1 LSPENEIDMINFFN
15 VSCTFGKEAGVRNLN
30 FSIEEGEFVFITGP
44 SGAGKSTILRLI
56 YMDLFP
62 EKGKVVIRN
71 FDSSKIRAN
80 EIPFLRR
87 KVGMIFQ
94 DFRLLNDR
102 NVYQNVALSLYVS
115 HYKTKEIRARVYK
128 ILNQVG
134 LGHRIYYH
142 PSELSG
148 GEQQRVAIARALV
161 KEPVVLLADE
171 PTGNLDPRVSTDLM
185 NLLAYINQQGT
196 AVIVATH
203 NYGLIQRI
211 PKAKLIQVNDG
222 EIVNIT

>member
-1 LSPENEIDMINFFN
+1 MISFINAN
-15 VSCTFGKEAGVRNLN
+15 CTFRKNAGVKNLN
-30 FSIEEGEFVFITGP
+30 FSIDDGEFVFLTGP

-62 EKGKVVIRN
+62 EKGKVLIRD
-71 FDSSKIRAN
+71 FDSTRIRDR

-94 DFRLLNDR
+94 DYQLLKDR
-102 NVYQNVALSLYVS
+102 NVYQNIALALYAS
-115 HYKTKEIRARVYK
+115 HYKTREIKSRVYS

-134 LGHRIYYH
+134 LGHRVH
-142 PSELSG
+142 HRPMELSG

-161 KEPVVLLADE
+161 KEPIVLLADE
-171 PTGNLDPRVSTDLM
+171 PTGNLDPRVSIELI
-185 NLLAYINQQGT
+185 NLLNKINKKGT

-203 NYGLIQRI
+203 NYSLIQRV
-211 PKAKLIQVNDG
+211 PGARLIQINEG
-222 EIVNIT
+222 EIISIT

>member
-1 LSPENEIDMINFFN
+1 MITFFN
-15 VSCTFGKEAGVRNLN
+15 VSCTFGKDAGIKNVNLTIN
-30 FSIEEGEFVFITGP
+30 EGEFVFLTGS
-44 SGAGKSTILRLI
+44 SGAGKSTLLRLI

-71 FDSSKIRAN
+71 FDSSKVRPN

-94 DFRLLNDR
+94 DFRLLEDR
-102 NVYQNVALSLYVS
+102 NVYENVALSLYVS
-115 HYKTKEIRARVYK
+115 HYKTREIKNRVYNV
-128 ILNQVG
+128 LNQVG
-134 LGHRIYYH
+134 LGHRVYYN
-142 PSELSG
+142 PKELSG

-171 PTGNLDPRVSTDLM
+171 PTGNLDPRVASDLM
-185 NLLAYINQQGT
+185 SLLIKINQNGT

-203 NYGLIQRI
+203 NYSLIPRVANARI
-211 PKAKLIQVNDG
+211 IQVNEG
-222 EIVNIT
+222 EIINPV

>member
-1 LSPENEIDMINFFN
+1 MISFINAN
-15 VSCTFGKEAGVRNLN
+15 CTFRKNAGVKNLN
-30 FSIEEGEFVFITGP
+30 FTIDDGEFVFLTGP

-62 EKGKVVIRN
+62 EKGKVLIRD
-71 FDSSKIRAN
+71 FDSTRIRDR

-94 DFRLLNDR
+94 DYQLLKDR
-102 NVYQNVALSLYVS
+102 NVYQNIALALYAS
-115 HYKTKEIRARVYK
+115 HYKTREIKSRVYS

-134 LGHRIYYH
+134 LGHRVH
-142 PSELSG
+142 HRPTELSG

-161 KEPVVLLADE
+161 KEPIVLLADE
-171 PTGNLDPRVSTDLM
+171 PTGNLDPRVSIELI
-185 NLLAYINQQGT
+185 NLLNKINKKGT

-203 NYGLIQRI
+203 NYSLIQRV
-211 PKAKLIQVNDG
+211 PGARLIQINEG
-222 EIVNIT
+222 EIISIT

>member
-1 LSPENEIDMINFFN
+1 MISFFN
-15 VSCTFGKEAGVRNLN
+15 VSCTYGREAGVRNLN

-44 SGAGKSTILRLI
+44 SGSGKSTILRLI
-56 YMDLFP
+56 YMDLLP

-71 FDSSKIRAN
+71 FDSSRIR
-80 EIPFLRR
+80 ESDIPFLRR

-102 NVYQNVALSLYVS
+102 NVFQNVALSLYVS
-115 HYKTKEIRARVYK
+115 HYKTKEIKARV
-128 ILNQVG
+128 LNVLHRLE
-134 LGHRIYYH
+134 LGHRLYYH

-161 KEPVVLLADE
+161 KDPVVLLADE
-171 PTGNLDPRVSTDLM
+171 PTGNLDPRVSAELM
-185 NLLAYINQQGT
+185 SVLVNINQQGT
-196 AVIVATH
+196 AVIMATH
-203 NYGLIQRI
+203 NYGLIQRVNR
-211 PKAKLIQVNDG
+211 PKIIQLENG

>member
-1 LSPENEIDMINFFN
+1 MISFFN
-15 VSCTFGKEAGVRNLN
+15 VSCTYGKEAGVRNLN

-71 FDSSKIRAN
+71 FDSSKIREN
-80 EIPFLRR
+80 EIPYLRR

-115 HYKTKEIRARVYK
+115 HYKIKEIRPRVLHV
-128 ILNQVG
+128 LNQME
-134 LGHRIYYH
+134 LSHRIYYH
-142 PSELSG
+142 PKELSG

-171 PTGNLDPRVSTDLM
+171 PTGNLDPRVSAELM
-185 NLLAYINQQGT
+185 NVLVKINQQGT

-203 NYGLIQRI
+203 NYGLIQRV
-211 PKAKLIQVNDG
+211 PKPKILQLEAG
-222 EIVNIT
+222 ELVNIT